1 MLFKNIFYK
10 TKNIRTSIYLNVTQ
24 FLDVITLLYC
34 SLLVH
39 QLLASVR
46 SWTSTCFVFVI
57 VIVHNQQISKIVWT
71 LKPRAENL

>member
-1 MLFKNIFYK
+1 MEA
-10 TKNIRTSIYLNVTQ
+10 S
-24 FLDVITLLYC
+24 DVITLLYC

-46 SWTSTCFVFVI
+46 PWTSTCFVFVI
-57 VIVHNQQISKIVWT
+57 VIVHNQRISKIVWT